1 MHPYRSLF
9 FTVLE
14 LSFLRFSALPVL
26 CAITLPLM
34 PQCLY
39 LLLSHYT
46 VVLFFSLLRS
56 WRLPDS
62 KHGGWG
68 DSCIAEHPPFAEV
81 RQQQNFPWLLKKRK
95 RSSVRCNCSQVFSPT
110 CVPMCWT
117 RGANE
122 ITLGKFNIRQDNL
135 ELPETSII
143 KGLQD
148 WVGKCYSELLT
159 WAWDGSVAEVSW
171 GCTMHL
177 YSQCVCFTLACCAGV
192 MTTLRRSW
200 QWCLLHLWG
209 QRIWQAK
216 VGEFS

>member
-1 MHPYRSLF
+1 MCNYITAHATVFISFALTLHRCTIF
-9 FTVLE
+9 FSVKILT
-14 LSFLRFSALPVL
+14 STWQQARGLRWQLHCWTPTL
-26 CAITLPLM
+26 CWGQTAAKLPL
-34 PQCLY
+34 
-39 LLLSHYT
+39 
-46 VVLFFSLLRS
+46 V
-56 WRLPDS
+56 
-62 KHGGWG
+62 
-68 DSCIAEHPPFAEV
+68 
-81 RQQQNFPWLLKKRK
+81 LKKRK

-122 ITLGKFNIRQDNL
+122 ITLRKFNIRQDNL

-209 QRIWQAK
+209 QRIWKAK